1 MIGNT
6 IDNVERFLD
15 VNIMVGFY
23 QVIENCTSAG
33 ISHLTLTQPNG
44 VVHNMTFMSTHT
56 NETFFLH
63 VKHVKFMRN
72 LLLAANA

>member
-15 VNIMVGFY
+15 VHIMVGFY

-33 ISHLTLTQPNG
+33 ISHLALAQPNRVMFTYSING
-44 VVHNMTFMSTHT
+44 VIQTQLITLPSEF
-56 NETFFLH
+56 EC
-63 VKHVKFMRN
+63 
-72 LLLAANA
+72 LLMIVS